1 MHWAH
6 DLLEKY
12 PELAIFLTLG
22 IGYAVGKIR
31 IGSFKV
37 GAVTGTL
44 LTGVLVGQ
52 LDITVAPVVKS
63 FFFLLFLFA
72 MGYQVGPQFVHGLKK
87 EGLPQVLFAVI
98 VCVVGLASAYAGA
111 LILGYN
117 PGQGAGLLSGA
128 LTQSA
133 AIGVASDSIN
143 ALHLAPEEQKSM
155 ISFVVVGYA
164 ITYIFG
170 TIGAAWFLSS
180 IGPKIL
186 RINLVEE
193 CKKLEEQVGVTATN
207 EEVSSSYRFNVYRA
221 YRVESSHYIGKTIE
235 EIEQFFRDK
244 GNRIFIL
251 KVKTLEGMVDATPQM
266 TLRSND
272 IVVVGMT
279 KQNMDMFVDDV
290 IGEEVFDEDFFD
302 FSIETLDVVVS
313 SKAVRGMTIHDISF
327 KTLTR
332 GVYVQGIKRQ
342 GEMLPRRVNTKVHR
356 GDVLIL
362 VGPQSAVDGVAKKI
376 GYPAHRTSESDMI
389 FVGFGVLLG
398 GLIGIPTAHIAGIPL
413 SLTTSGGALIMGLIF
428 GWLRSLY
435 PTFGRI
441 PEGAV
446 WVFNNVGLTTFVA
459 VVGISAGP
467 GFVSGIKQSGLS
479 MFIAGIFVTLIPLL
493 VGVLIGKYFFK
504 FHPAIT
510 LGACAGSQTTTA
522 AIGAITEAAKSQVP
536 VLGYTVTYAVGNI
549 LLTVWGAIIV
559 ALLPH

>member
-1 MHWAH
+1 
-6 DLLEKY
+6 LEKY

-87 EGLPQVLFAVI
+87 EGLPQVLFAAI

-251 KVKTLEGMVDATPQM
+251 KVKTPEGMVDATPQM

-290 IGEEVFDEDFFD
+290 IGEEVFDEEFFD

-362 VGPQSAVDGVAKKI
+362 VGPQSAVDTVAKKI

>member
-1 MHWAH
+1 MLHWAH

-22 IGYAVGKIR
+22 IGYAVGKIK
-31 IGSFKV
+31 IGTFKV

-44 LTGVLVGQ
+44 LTGVLIGQ
-52 LDITVAPVVKS
+52 LDITIAPVVKS

-87 EGLPQVLFAVI
+87 DGLPQVFFAVI
-98 VCVVGLASAYAGA
+98 VCVTGLAAAYVGA
-111 LILGYN
+111 LILKYN
-117 PGQGAGLLSGA
+117 PGQGAGLLAGS

-133 AIGVASDSIN
+133 AIGVATDSIN
-143 ALHLAPEEQKSM
+143 GLNIGPAEQKSM
-155 ISFVVVGYA
+155 VSFVVVGYA

-180 IGPKIL
+180 MGPKIL

-193 CKKLEEQVGVTATN
+193 CKKLEEQVGVNTTN
-207 EEVSSSYRFNVYRA
+207 EDISPGYRFSVYRA
-221 YRVESSHYIGKTIE
+221 YRVENPHYIGKTVE

-244 GNRIFIL
+244 GFRIFII
-251 KVKTLEGMVDATPQM
+251 KMKTIEGMVDATPNM

-272 IVVVGMT
+272 SVVVGMN
-279 KQNMDMFVDDV
+279 KFNMDMFVDDV
-290 IGEEVFDEDFFD
+290 IGEELFDEELFD

-342 GEMLPRRVNTKVHR
+342 GEMLPRQVNTKVQR

-362 VGPQSAVDGVAKKI
+362 VGPQSAVEAAAAKI
-376 GYPAHRTSESDMI
+376 GYAAHKTSETDMI

-479 MFIAGIFVTLIPLL
+479 MFVTGIFVTLIPLL

-510 LGACAGSQTTTA
+510 LGACAGAQTTTA

-559 ALLPH
+559 ALL